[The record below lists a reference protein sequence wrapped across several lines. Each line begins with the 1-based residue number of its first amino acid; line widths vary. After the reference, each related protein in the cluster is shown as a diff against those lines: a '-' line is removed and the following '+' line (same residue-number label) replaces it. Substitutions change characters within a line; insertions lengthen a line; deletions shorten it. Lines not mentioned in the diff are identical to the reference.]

1 MGYTMVELVVVMVL
15 VGVLAAFAV
24 PKMGAALASRDDAWR
39 DGLVTALRYAQ
50 KSALSHRRL
59 VCVTVNDTDVTLYIA
74 SGNPSTT
81 CNFKLWGTAG
91 NGSGSTNAPFA
102 TASNGSMTTS
112 VSPAGTIYFQPD
124 GRSST
129 DAAGTTIASRTI
141 TPLGLSPIA
150 VNGET
155 GHVD

>member
-15 VGVLAAFAV
+15 VGVLAAFTV

-50 KSALSHRRL
+50 KTSVSHRRL
-59 VCVTVNDTDVTLYIA
+59 VCVTVTNTDVTLNIA
-74 SGNPSTT
+74 SSNPSTT
-81 CNFKLWGTAG
+81 CNFKLWGIAG

-102 TASNGSMTTS
+102 TSSNSSMTTA
-112 VSPAGTIYFQPD
+112 VSPTGVIYFQPD

-141 TPLGLSPIA
+141 TPAGLSAIT